1 MRYLG
6 MSALVT
12 VAVCIVASQV
22 SRVGRAQEGG
32 AEEAKPKHTIKA
44 VMEAVHK
51 GDAALIRKVIAGDA
65 SAEEKLTLLDHYI
78 SLAENKPPKGEA
90 ASWEEKTKALIA
102 AAQDVVDGKQG
113 AGPRLQQAAN
123 CMACHSAHKG
133 G

>member
-1 MRYLG
+1 MQTTRVVG
-6 MSALVT
+6 LV
-12 VAVCIVASQV
+12 VAVAFGLSWGLLATAQDDKPKYTIKEVMQKAHKGGLMKKVASGQ
-22 SRVGRAQEGG
+22 GTKEDAQQLVE
-32 AEEAKPKHTIKA
+32 
-44 VMEAVHK
+44 MYN
-51 GDAALIRKVIAGDA
+51 ALGK
-65 SAEEKLTLLDHYI
+65 
-78 SLAENKPPKGEA
+78 NKPPKGEA